1 MEARPAG
8 GGGGMATLA
17 GAEAAR
23 AEHAVPEAS

>member
-1 MEARPAG
+1 MEARPA